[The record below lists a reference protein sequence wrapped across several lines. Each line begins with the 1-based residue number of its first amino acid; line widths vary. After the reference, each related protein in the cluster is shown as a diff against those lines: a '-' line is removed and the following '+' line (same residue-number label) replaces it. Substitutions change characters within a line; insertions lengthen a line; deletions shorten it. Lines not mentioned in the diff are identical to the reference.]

1 MFQGVGQCLIRE
13 YRMVC
18 HVIQGKVNKDIF
30 EVSAYSNNFLH
41 IEGLI
46 ETETIQPV
54 SFETEITTRDLS
66 ANFGI
71 FLQTLGFFYIFLNKA
86 VI

>member
-66 ANFGI
+66 
-71 FLQTLGFFYIFLNKA
+71 
-86 VI
+86 VP